1 MAAGPEALVKRL
13 YLDMEAVL
21 EAMATASA
29 RFFLDTR
36 TGLVEVALDPDAGED
51 ADHALI
57 PRQRGRSQRARL
69 RQAVAWL
76 AGLGIEAQY
85 QLRASRPRR
94 GARPG
99 EAQVGLVDLLLL
111 GGGDAHAGI
120 VEGRVRRILVADG
133 PERAAKVFARVAR
146 ELAESCG
153 VRWRPG
159 LVDGKTSYEIDR
171 FRLAVSG
178 RRVELEVQVPPA
190 LREIFAGGA

>member
-1 MAAGPEALVKRL
+1 VRRL
-13 YLDMEAVL
+13 YLDMDAVL

-36 TGLVEVALDPDAGED
+36 TGLVEVGLDPDAGED

-57 PRQRGRSQRARL
+57 PQQRGAGQRARL
-69 RQAVAWL
+69 RQALAWL

-85 QLRASRPRR
+85 ELRASQPRR

-111 GGGDAHAGI
+111 GGAGRA
-120 VEGRVRRILVADG
+120 VEVVDGRVRRILVADH

-153 VRWRPG
+153 VRWRPA
-159 LVDGKTSYEIDR
+159 LVEGKTSYEIER
-171 FRLAVSG
+171 FRLVVSG